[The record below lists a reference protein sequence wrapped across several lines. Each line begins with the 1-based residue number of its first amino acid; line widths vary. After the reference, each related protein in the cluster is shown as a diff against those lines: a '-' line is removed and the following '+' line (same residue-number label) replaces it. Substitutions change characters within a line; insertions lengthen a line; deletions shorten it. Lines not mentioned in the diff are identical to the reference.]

1 MKNVYENKTILVTGG
16 GGSIGSAIARK
27 ILEYDPKII
36 RLLDINETRLFN
48 LAHELNTDKIRVLI
62 GDIRDKERLARAI
75 EDVDI
80 VFHAAAL
87 KHVSFCETN
96 PFEAVQTNVLGTKNL
111 LEVATDEEVEKFIT
125 ISTDK
130 AVNPVS
136 VLGASKLL
144 AERLTV
150 SANLYKG
157 ARKTTFS
164 CVRFGNVL
172 NSQGSVVPI
181 FRSQVEKG
189 GPVKVTDFDMT
200 RFIMSMED
208 AVNLVLKAAQQSKG
222 GEIFILK
229 MPAVCIK
236 DLAVATINELAPG
249 YGYIPENIK
258 MEVIGRREG
267 EKMFEELM
275 NEDEAEIV
283 SDADDMFV
291 LESFKLNSLCANKG
305 EKEKEMKRIYKSNK
319 SNFMSVK
326 EIQQMLKRHA

>member
-16 GGSIGSAIARK
+16 GGSIGSAIVRK

-48 LAHELNTDKIRVLI
+48 LAHELNTDKIRILI

-275 NEDEAEIV
+275 NEDEAEIA

-291 LESFKLNSLCANKG
+291 LELFKLNSLCADKG
-305 EKEKEMKRIYKSNK
+305 EKENGMKRIYKSNK